1 MLALG
6 QQVLTKPVQDHK
18 LATEHLGHIEALRHQ
33 HNLNNQSHVWHT
45 HGDRAEECLHTQRT
59 LVMHMPATGKLTIAT
74 VVYTIFTQFPVF
86 SLTSGQSHD
95 LQQMTQVAADTLQDR
110 LAA

>member
-1 MLALG
+1 
-6 QQVLTKPVQDHK
+6 
-18 LATEHLGHIEALRHQ
+18 
-33 HNLNNQSHVWHT
+33 
-45 HGDRAEECLHTQRT
+45 
-59 LVMHMPATGKLTIAT
+59 MHMPATGKLTIAT

-95 LQQMTQVAADTLQDR
+95 LQQMTQVAADTLQDM